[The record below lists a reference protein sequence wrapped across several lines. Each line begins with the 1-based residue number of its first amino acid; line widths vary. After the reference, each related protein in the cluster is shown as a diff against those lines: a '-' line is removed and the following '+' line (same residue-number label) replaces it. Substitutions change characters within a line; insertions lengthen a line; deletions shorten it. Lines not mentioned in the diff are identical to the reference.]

1 MNFIF
6 FGPLLYTT
14 GESKVLEQIFSLSYS
29 SIKMSEM
36 ILASELILLKY
47 N

>member
-14 GESKVLEQIFSLSYS
+14 GESKVLEQ
-29 SIKMSEM
+29 MM